1 MAGECHKFG
10 LAKMPDL
17 PRVCARF
24 MTMPS
29 FIEFQSTLLNLAH
42 VESCYVEN
50 ATLHVAIRDE
60 VHEFEYEDGE
70 QADAAMLELR
80 ALLAASK
87 MLVGS
92 VK

>member
-1 MAGECHKFG
+1 MVGRCHKFG

-24 MTMPS
+24 MTTPS
-29 FIEFQSTLLNLAH
+29 FIELQSTLLNLAY
-42 VESCYVEN
+42 VESCYVED

-80 ALLAASK
+80 TLLATGK

-92 VK
+92 VT